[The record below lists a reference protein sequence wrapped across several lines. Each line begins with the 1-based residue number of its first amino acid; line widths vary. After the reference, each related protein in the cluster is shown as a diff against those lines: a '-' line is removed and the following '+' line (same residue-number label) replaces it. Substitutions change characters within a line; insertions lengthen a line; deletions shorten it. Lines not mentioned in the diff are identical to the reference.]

1 MKKGDHVY
9 RQKNGGQ
16 WYFFGDIVRVN
27 STSVIIQLA
36 PPPYERN
43 KTNED
48 IKDEVK
54 LLSVPVERLEL
65 IAGFDTFNDYEL
77 ID

>member
-1 MKKGDHVY
+1 MKQGDHVY
-9 RQKNGGQ
+9 KQNGTRS
-16 WYFFGDIVRVN
+16 WCYYGDIARVN
-27 STSVIIQLA
+27 STSVIIKLA

>member
-9 RQKNGGQ
+9 KQNGVRS
-16 WYFFGDIVRVN
+16 WFYYGDIVRVN

-48 IKDEVK
+48 IKDEIK
-54 LLSVPVERLEL
+54 LLSVPVDRLDL